1 MLDSFEIHSALEL
14 SSTALL
20 GCRLAASRLCEVV
33 GNEYCKCF
41 PNVRNFQQQFFH
53 YYTHPESIIFH
64 SLRSI
69 IAACSIRK
77 PFFGSSLLL
86 FRFMIYAKCHVFEF
100 KEILIGFQG
109 WPIKSHLVMKG
120 MQKVDKPLEGLNMF
134 THPQKIQS
142 L

>member
-1 MLDSFEIHSALEL
+1 M
-14 SSTALL
+14 STA
-20 GCRLAASRLCEVV
+20 
-33 GNEYCKCF
+33 
-41 PNVRNFQQQFFH
+41 NVFQTSETFNNSFFH

-77 PFFGSSLLL
+77 PFFCS
-86 FRFMIYAKCHVFEF
+86 RFMIYAKFHVFEF

-120 MQKVDKPLEGLNMF
+120 MQKVHKPLEGLNMF